1 MNLIIIGNE
10 TDEIAMD
17 IWRGNT
23 NYMVLNKS
31 PYIWSKNYADF
42 VKDKAVI
49 VSTTSE
55 QFENRTINDTIEI
68 LKSRNFIPILISDK
82 EDDMPSLMYSVLKDE
97 NLNTLWYMKNK
108 KKIDYDELIKTA
120 QGYLLVKGLYDNA
133 IRRPRKRKK
142 STTEE

>member
-120 QGYLLVKGLYDNA
+120 QGYLLGKGLYDNA
-133 IRRPRKRKK
+133 IRTPRKRKK